1 MKKGNTVVVVDSGC
15 DIPQAFIEKHN
26 IKVLRLRV
34 SYEHESYPDSVELA
48 KDVYRRFPA
57 EIPRTSTPIVQDYY
71 EVVEEIREEG
81 YENVIGIFISGKL
94 SSTFQTAKMVF
105 DEFPELTSFIFD
117 TKNISI
123 GAGLLGMWAATQLEK
138 QVSFE
143 TICEKLPEKAK
154 QCKVF
159 FYMDTLDYLRKGG
172 RIGGVTAVAGSLL
185 KIKPIISCD
194 EEGAYYTVEKIRGAK
209 AGKEKILAQ
218 VENMCGDQP
227 VWLALMN
234 GDAPQTAAEVK
245 PVLKKMVKKGT
256 IVTEGQIT
264 ASLAIHT
271 GPGLLGIGVLVN
283 P

>member
-1 MKKGNTVVVVDSGC
+1 MKKGNTVIVVDSGC
-15 DIPQAFIEKHN
+15 DIPQAFIEKHS
-26 IKVLRLRV
+26 IKVLRLRI
-34 SYEHESYPDSVELA
+34 SYEHENYPDSVALA
-48 KDVYRRFPA
+48 SDVYRRFPA

-71 EVVEEIREEG
+71 DVVEEIRNEG
-81 YENVIGIFISGKL
+81 YQNVIGIFISSKL

-105 DEFPELTSFIFD
+105 DECSDLTSFIFD
-117 TKNISI
+117 SKNISI
-123 GAGLLGMWAATQLEK
+123 GSGLLAMWAAIQLEK

-143 TICEKLPEKAK
+143 EICKRLPEKAK
-154 QCKVF
+154 ESKVF
-159 FYMDTLDYLRKGG
+159 FYMDTLEYLRKGG
-172 RIGGVTAVAGSLL
+172 RIGGVTAIAGSLL

-194 EEGAYYTVEKIRGAK
+194 EEGVYYTVEKIRGAK
-209 AGKEKILAQ
+209 AGKEKILTHVQ
-218 VENMCGDQP
+218 NMCGDQP

-234 GDAPQTAAEVK
+234 GSAPETAAEIK
-245 PVLKKMVKKGT
+245 PVLKKRIERGM